1 MGRFHP
7 AGERFH
13 PGPVRGTAPQEVVR
27 FLVHMARWVAP
38 VGGGALL
45 ISGGIYAGPVSVI
58 PAPILFCLAA
68 CAFAV
73 DTTAP
78 VGGVR

>member
-1 MGRFHP
+1 MAASVHM
-7 AGERFH
+7 
-13 PGPVRGTAPQEVVR
+13 VR

-38 VGGGALL
+38 TAGGALL
-45 ISGGIYAGPVSVI
+45 ISGGVYAGPWSVV
-58 PAPILFCLAA
+58 PVPVLAVLAA

-78 VGGVR
+78 APAGGVR